1 MGENEQRVDGRKE
14 GKTGRAL
21 AVAPERTRAC
31 EPAVNVDLQ
40 VRPISEQLRGFK
52 SVYFSPDLC
61 KKTGAMD
68 VFKAVETYITKMVSE
83 PSAMKVLL
91 LDTHT
96 VRGHMLPA
104 LAAQELT
111 AGWLCRHQ

>member
-1 MGENEQRVDGRKE
+1 MGERKGRQAAHLQSPLS
-14 GKTGRAL
+14 GPGRANQL
-21 AVAPERTRAC
+21 STLISRFAPFPNNFEGSR
-31 EPAVNVDLQ
+31 VF
-40 VRPISEQLRGFK
+40 ISPQI
-52 SVYFSPDLC
+52 YA